1 MRYHAFVVIEIFV
14 LVLLLVV
21 AVALLSIAG
30 SVGRLVEIYHA
41 PPLDVGDIVWI
52 RSFGN
57 ESRCV
62 VRAVEGNVVV
72 VDHFPET

>member
-1 MRYHAFVVIEIFV
+1 MVIEIFA

-30 SVGRLVEIYHA
+30 SVGRLMVAYHA
-41 PPLDVGDIVWI
+41 PSLDVGDIVWI

-62 VRAVEGNVVV
+62 VRAVDGSVVV
-72 VDHFPET
+72 VDHFPEE